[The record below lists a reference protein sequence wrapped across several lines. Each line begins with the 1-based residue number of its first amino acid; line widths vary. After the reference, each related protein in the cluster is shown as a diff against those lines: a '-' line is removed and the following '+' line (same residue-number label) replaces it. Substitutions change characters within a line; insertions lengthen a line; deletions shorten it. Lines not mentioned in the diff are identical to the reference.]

1 MALKIGVLS
10 QKGGVGKSTLARA
23 IAVEFARKE
32 FNVKIADM
40 DLKQGT
46 TTSWNALRQDKKI
59 KPKIEAQLF
68 GEVKDVLKQN
78 DLYDLIIFDGVGQAD
93 SQTLAIAKACT
104 VVILPSGLSR
114 DDLAPQIKLG
124 NEMIKKGIARQKI
137 GFSLS
142 RTGRSDRE
150 IQDAR
155 ELIESVGY
163 TYLGKIDEKTSITQ
177 AHDQGLS
184 ANETKYETINDAVDR
199 VIQGIVDLIEN
210 NVNE

>member
-46 TTSWNALRQDKKI
+46 STSWNALRQDKKV

-68 GEVKDVLKQN
+68 GEVKDVLKQD

-93 SQTLAIAKACT
+93 SQTLAIAKACN
-104 VVILPSGLSR
+104 VVVLPSGLSR

-124 NEMIKKGIARQKI
+124 NEMIKKGVSRQKI

-142 RTGRSDRE
+142 RTGRSERE
-150 IQDAR
+150 IQDAKD
-155 ELIESVGY
+155 LIESVGY
-163 TYLGKIDEKTSITQ
+163 AYLGNIDEKTSITQ

-184 ANETKYETINDAVDR
+184 ANETKYDTINQTVDQ
-199 VIQGIVDLIEN
+199 VIQAIVDLIEN
-210 NVNE
+210 DVNV